1 MTKRTMQKLE
11 DIGFELK
18 VDCLEYTFRMY
29 NLKIVVMPLNTFVLE
44 IWNKGK
50 LINGQRLNI
59 SSFKKV
65 KQFIDCLDFERAK
78 NE

>member
-1 MTKRTMQKLE
+1 MQKLE

-59 SSFKKV
+59 SSFKKL
-65 KQFIDCLDFERAK
+65 KQFIDCIDLKGGKIE
-78 NE
+78 